1 MEDLLFKNYPHCSV
15 IIDQCGDIIKSNIKA
30 EQLFPRLFT
39 ENKSFFEIINFNPEQ
54 LPGLVEA
61 IDKKEFYLMKNFSFK
76 FNNYGNSKYDIEFS
90 RYAGNRDFL
99 LACIHKSKEEVYSG
113 NGKEN
118 YFKEFIDSLDKL
130 PLMFMVLNHKLEII
144 SYNEYAARELFL
156 PESSNYNRHKKIKFL
171 DLIDQTNQ
179 NKIKQSLQE
188 VVLNTCCKRTFCQ
201 ITDNKGFDH
210 TVEVIF
216 LPHKVNSIGEDLKLE
231 AGVTIK
237 IFCLISDITD
247 FKQKF
252 QSRMIKENQGWRNK
266 IQKHSDELAEANHLL
281 KQEIEKRKAIE
292 SELRIYAATDVLTG
306 IYNRRTGLLFL
317 ENRMKLSKRE
327 ESHFVICFV
336 DVNDLKK
343 INDKFG
349 HNEGDELI
357 ICISQILKKSIRESD
372 IVFRLGGDE
381 FIVIFQNTDIEKS
394 ELLWNRIQENID
406 FYNKNTEKKY
416 DISLSFGFAEYDPR
430 QNSSIEELIAF
441 ADQEMYKYKKKF
453 YE

>member
-15 IIDQCGDIIKSNIKA
+15 IIDKYGDIIKSNLKA
-30 EQLFPRLFT
+30 EELFPHLFT
-39 ENKSFFEIINFNPEQ
+39 ENKSFFEIINLNSEK
-54 LPGLVEA
+54 LTALIEA
-61 IDKKEFYLMKNFSFK
+61 IDKNEFYLIKNFSFK
-76 FNNYGNSKYDIEFS
+76 FNNNGEDKLDIEFS
-90 RYAGNRDFL
+90 RYAGNKDFL
-99 LACIHKSKEEVYSG
+99 VACLHKSGRNYSSD

-118 YFKEFIDSLDKL
+118 YFKEFIDSLDQL

-144 SYNEYAARELFL
+144 SYNEYSARELYL
-156 PESSNYNRHKKIKFL
+156 PESSKYNHRPKLKFL
-171 DLIDQTNQ
+171 DLIDQTNHD
-179 NKIKQSLQE
+179 KIKQSLQE

-201 ITDNKGFDH
+201 ITDNKGFSH

-216 LPHKVNSIGEDLKLE
+216 LPHKVNSLGEDVKLE
-231 AGVTIK
+231 AGMTIK

-266 IQKHSDELAEANHLL
+266 IQKHSDELAEANQLL

-327 ESHFVICFV
+327 ASHFVICFV

-381 FIVIFQNTDIEKS
+381 FIVIFQNTDIKKS
-394 ELLWNRIQENID
+394 ELLWNRIQKNID
-406 FYNKNTEKKY
+406 YYNKNTEKKY
-416 DISLSFGFAEYDPR
+416 EISVSFGFAEYDPH
-430 QNSSIEELIAF
+430 QDFSIEELIAF